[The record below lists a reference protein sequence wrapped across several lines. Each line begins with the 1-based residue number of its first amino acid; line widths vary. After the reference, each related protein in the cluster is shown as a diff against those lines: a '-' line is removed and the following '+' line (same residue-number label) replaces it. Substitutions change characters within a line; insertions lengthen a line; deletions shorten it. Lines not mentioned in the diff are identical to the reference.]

1 MKNICNFFLLI
12 LSVSLL
18 TAACGNEENR
28 SKSCFDYLA
37 VQLEE
42 GDYWSIMDANGNIV
56 VDRRKPLSVP
66 SPFQRHILPSVCWKF
81 VQAVI

>member
-1 MKNICNFFLLI
+1 MKNIFNFFLLI

-28 SKSCFDYLA
+28 SKFCFDYLA

-56 VDRRKPLSVP
+56 VEKEYAPDNELSVP
-66 SPFQRHILPSVCWKF
+66 YGKGI
-81 VQAVI
+81 